1 MKRKS
6 GQAPAQVQSL
16 PPHTTALQQ
25 RRAEWSCLI
34 SLQGYF
40 LLHCMAT
47 MVGLEEFDQFLFE
60 YVQHF
65 REQLVTSEVSP
76 VFIFMA

>member
-1 MKRKS
+1 
-6 GQAPAQVQSL
+6 
-16 PPHTTALQQ
+16 
-25 RRAEWSCLI
+25 
-34 SLQGYF
+34 
-40 LLHCMAT
+40 MAT

-76 VFIFMA
+76 VFIFMASDSMKLLCRNSVDFHPIKKTVGSKFCSSTSV

>member
-1 MKRKS
+1 
-6 GQAPAQVQSL
+6 
-16 PPHTTALQQ
+16 
-25 RRAEWSCLI
+25 
-34 SLQGYF
+34 
-40 LLHCMAT
+40 MAT

-76 VFIFMA
+76 VFILWLKIQ